1 MRTIDTYLRLTY
13 MGAIEVTKDNR
24 PKGVKSFII
33 RNQPVTLKIG
43 IFKDENATSVM
54 TKAALE
60 DLGCEEWRLDISKNH
75 SFSYPVYIRPDYPTD
90 DDGGTQ
96 ENPVSV
102 DSDGYISVILQTT
115 DTQESAAA
123 ISGMQFDMWEAEL
136 TGLPAKEEATEETET
151 EETSG
156 EDEDNLDESAEAAA
170 DDRQPVLVLQWQIGY
185 TNRVSAEDADPPSL
199 IEKYYYTITQTKAI
213 LAALREEISDKYID
227 NDELAEVRREI
238 DESIGT
244 RMPVIQKTVSTDE
257 NVLSPEPGNIY
268 RWNVAAGMVG
278 KIAFDDSHLPEEG
291 DGAEID
297 IFISLGGRAAVEAD
311 GGNVTIADDVNSSG
325 WYTLTAVNE
334 NGTVTAALYA
344 KMGQTVMD
352 GGRI

>member
-1 MRTIDTYLRLTY
+1 
-13 MGAIEVTKDNR
+13 
-24 PKGVKSFII
+24 
-33 RNQPVTLKIG
+33 
-43 IFKDENATSVM
+43 
-54 TKAALE
+54 
-60 DLGCEEWRLDISKNH
+60 
-75 SFSYPVYIRPDYPTD
+75 
-90 DDGGTQ
+90 
-96 ENPVSV
+96 
-102 DSDGYISVILQTT
+102 
-115 DTQESAAA
+115 
-123 ISGMQFDMWEAEL
+123 MWEAEL

-151 EETSG
+151 ETEENSG
-156 EDEDNLDESAEAAA
+156 DDEDNLDDAAEDAA